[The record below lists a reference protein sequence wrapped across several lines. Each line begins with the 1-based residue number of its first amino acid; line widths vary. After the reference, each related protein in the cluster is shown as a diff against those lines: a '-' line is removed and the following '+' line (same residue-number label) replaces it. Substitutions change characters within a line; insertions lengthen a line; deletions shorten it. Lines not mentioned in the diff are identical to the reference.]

1 MATNQIR
8 IFPTEEKYIPY
19 VKADPDP
26 SVGELI
32 INPKSGDL
40 TIVDNVETEEGVS
53 IVFKSATKDYE
64 AKLDN
69 FLILK
74 EELFRDYIKVSDDL
88 EETVM
93 RLTNGRNTYI
103 DTRAVL
109 NDLENKILFINSRT
123 QQLLEEYNS
132 SYRTYNKFLFNDIKN
147 FKTILTDNT
156 IKLINIEFILKEINF
171 LCDDLIAIQTINE
184 EQLNAINL
192 Q

>member
-19 VKADPDP
+19 VKADP

-40 TIVDNVETEEGVS
+40 SIVENEGGS

-69 FLILK
+69 FLMLK

>member
-8 IFPTEEKYIPY
+8 IFPTDEKYISY
-19 VKADPDP
+19 VKAKP

-40 TIVDNVETEEGVS
+40 SIVDGNINEDGSISS

>member
-8 IFPTEEKYIPY
+8 IFPTDEKYISY
-19 VKADPDP
+19 VKAKP
-26 SVGELI
+26 SDGELI

-40 TIVDNVETEEGVS
+40 TIVETEGEGEGGS

>member
-8 IFPTEEKYIPY
+8 IFPTDEKYISY
-19 VKADPDP
+19 VKAKP
-26 SVGELI
+26 SDGELI

-53 IVFKSATKDYE
+53 TVFKSATKDYE